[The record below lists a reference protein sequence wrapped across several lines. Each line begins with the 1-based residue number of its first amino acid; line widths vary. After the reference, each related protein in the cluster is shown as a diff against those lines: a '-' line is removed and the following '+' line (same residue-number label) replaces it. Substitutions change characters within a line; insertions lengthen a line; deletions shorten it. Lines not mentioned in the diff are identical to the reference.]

1 MNQPVH
7 QVCLL
12 LGSNIEPEKN
22 LPRGVDLLRQKVGI
36 LRVSSVWQSPSV
48 GSAGP
53 DFLNMALLA
62 TTSYEPE
69 DLKKKVLRP
78 VEAELGRRRSA
89 DKNAPR
95 PFDAD
100 IIFFDGQLVDE
111 TLLEFVHRAVP
122 VSELLPDYRSAEGK
136 TLAEIAAEL
145 TKTNPIRK
153 YGLVMED
160 I

>member
-1 MNQPVH
+1 MNLPGH

-12 LGSNIEPEKN
+12 LGSNIDPEKN
-22 LPRGVDLLRQKVGI
+22 LPRGVELLRQKVGI
-36 LRVSSVWQSPSV
+36 LRSSSVWQSPSV

-62 TTSYEPE
+62 TTSCEPE
-69 DLKKKVLRP
+69 DLKEKVLRP

-100 IIFFDGQLVDE
+100 IILFDGQLIDE
-111 TLLEFVHRAVP
+111 TLFHYVHRAVP
-122 VSELLPDYRSAEGK
+122 VSELMPDYRSPEGK
-136 TLAEIAAEL
+136 TLVDIAADL
-145 TKTNPIRK
+145 TKTNPIQK
-153 YGLVMED
+153 YG
-160 I
+160 